1 MKKTALLLIG
11 LVLGASPL
19 SANDS
24 ELAEDIAF
32 QAQDRI
38 DKGYHL
44 GTVIG
49 VIDQNGP
56 RYYGFGRL
64 SLQGDTKPDEN
75 SIFEIGSITKPVSAT
90 LMAVLDGAGEMSL
103 EAPAADFLPVL
114 ASSADPNGAVTLT
127 DLLNHTSGFA
137 RNPLDMNEADD
148 HRFRNYSL
156 LQLHKF
162 LEAYKPKILP
172 GRYVYSNLGYMVVE
186 RAVEEALA
194 TDFETLMQQRLF
206 EPLAMSDSHFTV
218 PVEKRAR
225 LAKGFRKGLETDAL
239 DLGPYSSFGGLRST
253 ARDMLRFIGAH
264 IGVSTT
270 PVDAAIKETQRI
282 RLREGKKILALG
294 WEVME
299 RTESGK
305 TLYFHRGG
313 TNGFVSLAAFDL
325 ENKKG
330 VIVLVNGRR
339 WFSDLG
345 FRVLDA
351 SYPLKEDVPSISNN

>member
-11 LVLGASPL
+11 LVLSASPL
-19 SANDS
+19 AASNS
-24 ELAEDIAF
+24 GLAADIAF

-49 VIDQNGP
+49 VIDRNGP

-64 SLQGDTKPDEN
+64 SLEGNAKPDEN

-90 LMAVLDGAGEMSL
+90 LMAILDGSGDILLQAT
-103 EAPAADFLPVL
+103 AADFMPVL
-114 ASSADPNGAVTLT
+114 SKSADPDGAISIT

-137 RNPLDMNEADD
+137 RDPLDIDAEDD
-148 HRFRNYSL
+148 HRFQNYSL
-156 LQLHKF
+156 DQFHQF
-162 LEAYKPKILP
+162 LAGYKPEAKP
-172 GRYVYSNLGYMVVE
+172 GSYSYSNLGYMIIE
-186 RAVEEALA
+186 RAVEQSLE
-194 TDFETLMQQRLF
+194 TDFETLMHKRLL
-206 EPLAMSDSHFTV
+206 EPLMMSDSHFAV
-218 PVEKRAR
+218 PDEKQPR
-225 LAKGFRKGLETDAL
+225 LVTGFRQGAETDAL
-239 DLGPYSSFGGLRST
+239 DLGHYSSFGGLRST
-253 ARDMLRFIGAH
+253 AQDMLHFIGAQ
-264 IGVSTT
+264 IGVYKT
-270 PVDAAIKETQRI
+270 PMDAAIKETQRI
-282 RLREGKKILALG
+282 RLRDGKKVLALG

-299 RTESGK
+299 RHESGK

-325 ENKKG
+325 ENQKG
-330 VIVLVNGRR
+330 VIVLVNGRN

-351 SYPLKEDVPSISNN
+351 SYPLKEDLPSIAGS